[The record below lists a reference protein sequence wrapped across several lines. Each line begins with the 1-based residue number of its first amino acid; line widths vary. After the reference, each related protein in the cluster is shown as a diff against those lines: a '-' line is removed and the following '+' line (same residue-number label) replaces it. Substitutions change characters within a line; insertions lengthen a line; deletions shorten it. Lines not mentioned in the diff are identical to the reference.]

1 MKNYKQTG
9 SHYTWPTQLATFSLL
24 LELLCV
30 STRCL
35 RSKITERR
43 ETPVYERGPL
53 FMIFHYRG
61 LACSLIIKTA
71 HVCSN
76 QRHSCM
82 YHDKCHPCLYAECR
96 PAKYQH
102 ILSKTGF
109 MGHSCGGVGM
119 WNIRGHSLCVGEN
132 FIWAWYANERW
143 NYCWRQRGTSKA
155 WGTYYQAN
163 QVKQCFMC
171 SRTMHELSNTSETQ
185 AQIKCLS
192 SMFMTVN
199 LYWTWNEVH
208 FVYNLI
214 VLLLPLQVKWM

>member
-1 MKNYKQTG
+1 MSDQQTHLWTPHHNSTPAIAISSERYTRGLGWVWLAMKNYKQTG

-119 WNIRGHSLCVGEN
+119 WNIRGHSLHV
-132 FIWAWYANERW
+132 
-143 NYCWRQRGTSKA
+143 
-155 WGTYYQAN
+155 
-163 QVKQCFMC
+163 
-171 SRTMHELSNTSETQ
+171 
-185 AQIKCLS
+185 
-192 SMFMTVN
+192 
-199 LYWTWNEVH
+199 
-208 FVYNLI
+208 
-214 VLLLPLQVKWM
+214 